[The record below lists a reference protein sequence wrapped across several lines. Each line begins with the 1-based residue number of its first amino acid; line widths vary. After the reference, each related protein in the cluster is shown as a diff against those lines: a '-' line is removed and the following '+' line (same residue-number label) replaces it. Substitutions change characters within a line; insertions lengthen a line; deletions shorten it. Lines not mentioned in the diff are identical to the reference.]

1 MIRDKKLRKKNI
13 KVFKIIFISFL
24 TIWNICVFTNLIFYT
39 DKFRKP
45 NTSIHLKNYLTSNN
59 YKELDLLSTEE
70 KIADFQYMIDFMYE
84 NYPLIHIDEEIYG
97 IDFEQKND
105 NFYNII
111 KNTENDFEFYVA
123 LQKYFSSIKSTH
135 TYLMF
140 PDLSIFEN
148 KNISNLVNI
157 IDGDINKEQLQ
168 YWRNLLYENVK
179 NYDSDNMVIFNYID
193 GKYYETKFN
202 DAYITNI
209 NGQPIQEFIN
219 NYDSILDKKISFEK
233 NILYFD
239 KLIFNNIQGE
249 PVLICMNNGEEYNL
263 YLDSEYEFSYIYTL
277 DSKEPEIFYIIDEEK
292 RVCYY
297 RIDSFEIKYLDK
309 IRKLSEEIID
319 KKENIDSIIF
329 DIRNNGGGKM
339 GTYVVGILNLFINK
353 EYKFIRKYYIPFT
366 EYHSNFKEKNVNNK
380 ITKDPIKGSK
390 NKSRFYY
397 VNKGKI
403 NYGKNQ
409 SDVFKNIY
417 VLIGE
422 ETGSA
427 ADTFAAV
434 MKSGNHAVLVGQ
446 NTAGEGLGDTSSIF
460 RLPNSGLYISF
471 MGSYGLNKDGTS
483 NSKYGTAPDYYI
495 EQDISDYKKGI
506 NVDTGYLSI
515 DQMLQYDTQLNFII
529 SNLN

>member
-1 MIRDKKLRKKNI
+1 
-13 KVFKIIFISFL
+13 
-24 TIWNICVFTNLIFYT
+24 
-39 DKFRKP
+39 
-45 NTSIHLKNYLTSNN
+45 
-59 YKELDLLSTEE
+59 
-70 KIADFQYMIDFMYE
+70 
-84 NYPLIHIDEEIYG
+84 
-97 IDFEQKND
+97 
-105 NFYNII
+105 
-111 KNTENDFEFYVA
+111 
-123 LQKYFSSIKSTH
+123 
-135 TYLMF
+135 
-140 PDLSIFEN
+140 
-148 KNISNLVNI
+148 
-157 IDGDINKEQLQ
+157 
-168 YWRNLLYENVK
+168 
-179 NYDSDNMVIFNYID
+179 
-193 GKYYETKFN
+193 
-202 DAYITNI
+202 
-209 NGQPIQEFIN
+209 
-219 NYDSILDKKISFEK
+219 
-233 NILYFD
+233 
-239 KLIFNNIQGE
+239 
-249 PVLICMNNGEEYNL
+249 MNNGNEYNL

-277 DSKEPEIFYIIDEEK
+277 DSKEPEIFYIMDEEK

-297 RIDSFEIKYLDK
+297 RIDSFEIKYLNK

-329 DIRNNGGGKM
+329 DIRNNSGGKM
-339 GTYVVGILNLFINK
+339 GTFVVGILNLFINK

-427 ADTFAAV
+427 ADTFAAI

-495 EQDISDYKKGI
+495 EQNISDYKKGI
-506 NVDTGYLSI
+506 C
-515 DQMLQYDTQLNFII
+515 
-529 SNLN
+529 